1 MPAGLTVADVVAILD
16 RLYEPSTAEE
26 WDAVGLVCGNPTNPV
41 SKVLFAVDPAAAV
54 VEEAIAWGADLV
66 VTHHPVFLRPVHG
79 VAATSARG
87 RLVHTLIR
95 HDVALHCAHTNADA
109 ADPGVSDALA
119 QRIGLVDLAPLSAR
133 PTEPSDKLITFVPWG
148 ALDRVIDALAAVG
161 AGVIG
166 DYERCAW
173 TTEGEGTFRP
183 LPGARPT
190 TGQVGEVERV
200 PEHRLEM
207 VVPRHRRADSI
218 AALRRA
224 HPYEEPAFDVVE
236 LAALPGR
243 TGIGRVG
250 RLPDPMRLTDFTVL
264 VASSLPATVV
274 GVRAAGDPD
283 MVVESVA
290 VCGGAGDSL
299 LSAAQRGRADA
310 YVTGDLRHHPVS
322 DHLAEGGPAV
332 VDVTHWASE
341 WPWLSDA
348 ARSLTAEA
356 AAAGATVDT
365 RVSTIPTDPWSLHQP
380 SRSSR

>member
-1 MPAGLTVADVVAILD
+1 VTVADVVASLD
-16 RLYEPSTAEE
+16 RLYDPGTAED
-26 WDAVGLVCGNPTNPV
+26 WDAVGLVCGDPASPV
-41 SKVLFAVDPAAAV
+41 GKVLFAVDPVAAV

-66 VTHHPVFLRPVHG
+66 VTHHPLLLRPVHG
-79 VAATSARG
+79 VAATTARG

-95 HDVALHCAHTNADA
+95 HEVALHCAHTNADA

-119 QRIGLVDLAPLSAR
+119 ESIGLVDVAPLSAR
-133 PTEPSDKLITFVPWG
+133 ATEPTDKLITFVPPD
-148 ALDRVIDALAAVG
+148 ALDVVIDELAAAG

-173 TTEGEGTFRP
+173 TVMGEGTFRP
-183 LPGARPT
+183 LPGANPT
-190 TGQVGEVERV
+190 TGRVGAVERV
-200 PEHRLEM
+200 TEHRLEM
-207 VVPRHRRADSI
+207 VVPRGRRAEAI

-224 HPYEEPAFDVVE
+224 HPYEEPAFDLVE

-243 TGIGRVG
+243 TGIGRLG
-250 RLPDPMRLTDFTVL
+250 RLPNPVRLADFTAA
-264 VASSLPATVV
+264 VASSLPATAV

-283 MVVESVA
+283 TVVESVA

-299 LSAAQRGRADA
+299 LPAARRAGVDA

-348 ARSLTAEA
+348 AGRLGAEL
-356 AAAGATVDT
+356 AAAGATVDI
-365 RVSTIPTDPWSLHQP
+365 RVSTIPTDPWSLHEP